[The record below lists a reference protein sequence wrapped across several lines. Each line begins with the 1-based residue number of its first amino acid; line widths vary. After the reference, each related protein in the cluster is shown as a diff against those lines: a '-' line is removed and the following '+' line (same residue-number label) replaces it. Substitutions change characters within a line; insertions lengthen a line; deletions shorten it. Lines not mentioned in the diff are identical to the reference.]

1 MIIHGNA
8 VYYTILILFPQKQQ
22 QSCSIILSLRESQ
35 KQDLRRLLNP
45 PSIETTLPSDEANTN
60 NQDNPTQPE
69 VPNLRSHINLHH
81 VCCSMKQYV
90 YNLMALHDAIS
101 QQNSGLQTL
110 LSPTLSDRSSYR
122 QDSADRP
129 QRKLGQWRLPTG
141 KCKSLYKA
149 LIPYTRISTIFIYCK
164 KKKSFLKMYLK
175 P

>member
-1 MIIHGNA
+1 MYHT
-8 VYYTILILFPQKQQ
+8 VSVFFPQKQQ

-45 PSIETTLPSDEANTN
+45 PSIETTVPSDEANAN

-69 VPNLRSHINLHH
+69 VPNLYSHMDSHTTHH
-81 VCCSMKQYV
+81 SEQNV
-90 YNLMALHDAIS
+90 YNLMALPGAIS

-141 KCKSLYKA
+141 
-149 LIPYTRISTIFIYCK
+149 
-164 KKKSFLKMYLK
+164 
-175 P
+175 